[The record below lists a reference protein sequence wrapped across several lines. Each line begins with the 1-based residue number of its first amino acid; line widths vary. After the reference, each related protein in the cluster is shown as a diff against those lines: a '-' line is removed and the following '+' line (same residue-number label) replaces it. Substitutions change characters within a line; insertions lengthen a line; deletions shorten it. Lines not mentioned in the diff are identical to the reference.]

1 MRRHSFGHAPTVGE
15 GPESTESRGDG
26 EPAGDSRQRPRF
38 GLVRR
43 RSSASRSPQPRRPPH
58 ARRLPQPR
66 RPPRPRRSAR
76 SIAFRIVAIGAAVIV
91 TGSTLVAYAAFHH
104 EWNAIKRVDVRR
116 DLSYYQRPPADPN
129 AMNILLIGS
138 DSRAGANKKFGTYV
152 AGQRSDTV
160 MVLHIAPGA
169 HQLVVLSVPRDS
181 VVPIVACTP
190 ENGSLGQTAQPPGY
204 VEQIN
209 ATFAYGGPGCLWE
222 TIEQTT
228 GIHIDDFVELT
239 FTGFEHVI
247 NDIGGVNVCLPVAI
261 HDPESLLNLT
271 AGRHHVYGREA
282 LAFWRARYIGEGSDL
297 QRINRDQYLMAS
309 LLQGLARSRLTH
321 SPTKI
326 LKMIQDVVGH
336 GDVST
341 DTQLTPGRLF
351 TIADELHSLPPGAV
365 QFIEIPTVP
374 YPGDPLAWVQWAQ
387 PQATTLFRA
396 IAHDTKFPTAPA
408 RAVSTTRERAVKGG
422 TAVAAAKAA
431 TRAGRSP
438 SRSPVI
444 ASPAMVKVAVLNGTT
459 RPNLATT
466 TAVGLTSRGFHVVST
481 ADAMTRDHRKSVV
494 KYASAADLAAARA
507 VAAQVNDVRLRRDPN
522 LAQGTVQLILGSSFI
537 GLTHA
542 ATQAASPAASTE
554 NLADQYGG
562 IRGNVGICSDG
573 AAFAGPDG
581 TH

>member
-1 MRRHSFGHAPTVGE
+1 
-15 GPESTESRGDG
+15 
-26 EPAGDSRQRPRF
+26 
-38 GLVRR
+38 
-43 RSSASRSPQPRRPPH
+43 
-58 ARRLPQPR
+58 
-66 RPPRPRRSAR
+66 
-76 SIAFRIVAIGAAVIV
+76 VAVAAAVVI
-91 TGSTLVAYAAFHH
+91 TGSTVVAYAAFHH

-116 DLSYYQRPPADPN
+116 DLSYHLRPPADPN

-169 HQLVVLSVPRDS
+169 HQLVVLSFPRDS
-181 VVPIVACTP
+181 VVPILACAP
-190 ENGSLGQTAQPPGY
+190 ENGSLGQTAQPAGY

-247 NDIGGVNVCLPVAI
+247 NDIGGVSVCLPVAI

-326 LKMIQDVVGH
+326 LKVIQDVVGH

-365 QFIEIPTVP
+365 QLIEIPTVP

-396 IAHDTKFPTAPA
+396 IAHDTRLPTTPA
-408 RAVSTTRERAVKGG
+408 TAVNTTRGRAVNAG
-422 TAVAAAKAA
+422 TAMEAAKSA
-431 TRAGRSP
+431 TRAVRGTSSP
-438 SRSPVI
+438 SPSPVT
-444 ASPAMVKVAVLNGTT
+444 ASPPTVNVAVLNGTR
-459 RPNLATT
+459 RPNLATA
-466 TAVGLTSRGFHVVST
+466 TAADLTSRGFHVVSI
-481 ADAMTRDHRKSVV
+481 ADAATRDHRKSVV
-494 KYASAADLAAARA
+494 RYASAADLAAARA
-507 VAAQVNDVRLRRDPN
+507 VAAQINNVTLQRDAS
-522 LAQGTVQLILGSSFI
+522 LAQGIVELILGSSFT
-537 GLTHA
+537 GLSHA
-542 ATQAASPAASTE
+542 PTGALPSPGGITE
-554 NLADQYGG
+554 NLASKYGG
-562 IRGNVGICSDG
+562 IKGNVAICSDG